1 MKKNINPYLNKKFLE
16 SVSKI
21 KFEDFEKLYLISP
34 DKLEYDFITIDEIIS
49 IVNGLECRVRQF
61 DLNTFYCIDNMG
73 INFNVNKYELSNRC
87 LNFIINKGFD
97 VEISIK
103 KSNNF
108 MPCINIFVYGHCI
121 FEEFGNCETEIIF
134 NAFRFVYT
142 QSKPK

>member
-103 KSNNF
+103 KSNHF
-108 MPCINIFVYGHCI
+108 MPCINIFVQGRSI
-121 FEEFGNCETEIIF
+121 FEQFGNCPTEIIF

-142 QSKPK
+142 QPKPK